1 MFKFLYNHGV
11 QLTITAFAVAF
22 VTAAIALALYPGW
35 RKKARRA
42 MRRGMVDAVSTNPFA
57 YVPIAAAVSVVL
69 ASFVFAGTKEA
80 DWTVADTE
88 IITLSKDAEILPHTD
103 EGVDL
108 ISVIDNGQVYV
119 FLADNVDY
127 DRMAKHTEM
136 VVEHMSAF
144 LRPSYERVTIR

>member
-1 MFKFLYNHGV
+1 MFTFLYNHGV
-11 QLTITAFAVAF
+11 QLTIIAFVVAL

-69 ASFVFAGTKEA
+69 ASFVFAGTKDA
-80 DWTVADTE
+80 DWSVTDTE
-88 IITLSKDAEILPHTD
+88 TITLSRDAAVLPHTD
-103 EGVDL
+103 DGIDL
-108 ISVIDNGQVYV
+108 ISVIDNDKVYV
-119 FLADNVDY
+119 FPAKDVDY
-127 DRMAKHTEM
+127 DSKARHTEM